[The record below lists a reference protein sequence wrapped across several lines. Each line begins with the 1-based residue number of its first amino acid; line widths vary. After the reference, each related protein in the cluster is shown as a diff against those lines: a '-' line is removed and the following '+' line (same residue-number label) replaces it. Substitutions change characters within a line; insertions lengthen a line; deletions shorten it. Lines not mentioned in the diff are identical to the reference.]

1 MLTHLSI
8 RNFALID
15 RADID
20 FQKGFLVITGE
31 TGSGKSILLG
41 ALNLILGERADYSVI
56 RDENSKTV
64 VEATFHLHKR
74 FESWF
79 TNNEL
84 DWDEKTIIR
93 REILA
98 HGKSR
103 SFIND
108 SPVQLTVL
116 KELTEQ
122 LIYIHSQHQTLAIK
136 KSDFQFDL
144 IDAFGD
150 NLSRVA
156 DFKASFLLLS
166 KQQRAL
172 NALKERHL
180 NEQKE
185 VAFIEFQLE
194 ELQQVELNKHDFYSY
209 EQELD
214 KANKL
219 DELQAAFTT
228 VTTVINGDA
237 GVASKLSSLKS
248 QLEKWQTLDPSFS
261 ELFQRVQSTLI
272 ELRDIADE
280 SDKQLSNLEV
290 EPERI
295 ELLQFHLNGYYQLL
309 KKHQLTN
316 QDELIKLENV
326 LSNKVFSSS
335 NTAEEIE
342 QLSDEI
348 VQLSNQVTEQA
359 AAMNAV
365 RFATTAKISSALEDI
380 LQHLKLADARVS
392 FELQQLPQ
400 LDINGGLSIACLFSA
415 NKGIEQKP
423 IEKVASGGELSRLM
437 LAIQS
442 IISKKKALPTLILD
456 EIDTGVSG
464 EVALRIGQ
472 LLQQMGAQMQLL
484 AITHLPQVAA
494 LGSVHYEVKKSVE
507 NNSTN
512 TAINLLNADE
522 RIDALAKLL
531 SGEQITTVSRENA
544 KALLQTNGS

>member
-56 RDENSKTV
+56 RDEQSKTV
-64 VEATFHLHKR
+64 VEATFQLQKR

-79 TNNEL
+79 IANEL
-84 DWDEKTIIR
+84 DWDEHTIIR

-108 SPVQLTVL
+108 SPVQLSVL

-156 DFKASFLLLS
+156 TYKSLYKDWTNKQRLLES
-166 KQQRAL
+166 
-172 NALKERHL
+172 LKERHL

-185 VAFIEFQLE
+185 SAFIQFQLE
-194 ELQQVELNKHDFYSY
+194 ELSQLELGKHDFLAY
-209 EQELD
+209 EHELD
-214 KANKL
+214 KSTKL
-219 DELQAAFTT
+219 DELRAAYSTISA
-228 VTTVINGDA
+228 VINSDS
-237 GVASKLSSLKS
+237 GVTSQLTSLKS
-248 QLEKWQTLDPSFS
+248 QLDKWRSLDNSFA
-261 ELFQRVQSTLI
+261 EFHERVQSTLI
-272 ELRDIADE
+272 ELVDIAEE
-280 SDKQLSNLEV
+280 SEKQLSDLEID
-290 EPERI
+290 PKRI
-295 ELLQFHLNGYYQLL
+295 EVLQFHLNAYYSQL
-309 KKHQLTN
+309 KKHQLTT
-316 QDELIKLENV
+316 QDELIQLEK
-326 LSNKVFSSS
+326 SFADTVFSSS
-335 NTAEEIE
+335 NTAIEIDE
-342 QLSDEI
+342 LTNEIKQLTAE
-348 VQLSNQVTEQA
+348 VTKQA
-359 AAMNAV
+359 AEMNAV
-365 RFATTAKISSALEDI
+365 RIETTSKLSTALQAI
-380 LQHLKLADARVS
+380 LQQLKLVDAHVS
-392 FELQQLPQ
+392 FELQALSQ
-400 LDINGGLSIACLFSA
+400 LDSNGGMAITCLFSA

-442 IISKKKALPTLILD
+442 IISQKKELPTLILD

-472 LLQQMGAQMQLL
+472 LLQQMGTQMQLV

-494 LGSVHYEVKKSVE
+494 LGTIHFEVKKSVE

-512 TAINLLNADE
+512 TSINLLSQGE
-522 RIDALAKLL
+522 RVEALAKLL
-531 SGEQITTVSRENA
+531 SGENTTDVSRENA
-544 KALLQTNGS
+544 KALMNL

>member
-56 RDENSKTV
+56 RDETTKTV
-64 VEATFHLHKR
+64 VEAHFMLDKR
-74 FESWF
+74 FQHWF
-79 TNNEL
+79 VTNEL
-84 DWDEKTIIR
+84 DWDENTIIR

-144 IDAFGD
+144 IDSFGD
-150 NLSRVA
+150 NLGNVA
-156 DFKASFLLLS
+156 NYRSIFQQQINQERLLV
-166 KQQRAL
+166 
-172 NALKERHL
+172 ALKER
-180 NEQKE
+180 NSEEQKE
-185 VAFIEFQLE
+185 IAFVSFQLE
-194 ELQQVELNKHDFYSY
+194 ELNQLALSKHDFHAY
-209 EQELD
+209 EKELE
-214 KANKL
+214 KVNKL
-219 DELQAAFTT
+219 DELRAAYTT
-228 VTTVINGDA
+228 ISAVINDES
-237 GVASKLSSLKS
+237 GVASKLSLLKH
-248 QLEKWQTLDPSFS
+248 QLDKWRTLDDSFS
-261 ELFQRVQSTLI
+261 EFHERIQSTLI
-272 ELRDIADE
+272 ELVDIADE
-280 SDKQLSNLEV
+280 SEKQLSDLELD
-290 EPERI
+290 PKRI
-295 ELLQFHLNGYYQLL
+295 EFLQTQLNGFYLLL
-309 KKHQLTN
+309 KKHQLTTQN
-316 QDELIKLENV
+316 ELIALEKS
-326 LSNKVFSSS
+326 LADKVFSSS
-335 NTAEEIE
+335 NTVDEIE
-342 QLSDEI
+342 KVSTELIQLRE
-348 VQLSNQVTEQA
+348 VVKEQA
-359 AAMNAV
+359 QRMNTV
-365 RFATTAKISSALEDI
+365 RFETTTKLSSALQSI

-400 LDINGGLSIACLFSA
+400 LDSNGGLAISCLFSA

-442 IISKKKALPTLILD
+442 IISQKKALPTLILD

-472 LLQQMGAQMQLL
+472 LLRQMGSKMQLL

-494 LGSVHYEVKKSVE
+494 LGAVHYEVKKSVE
-507 NNSTN
+507 NDSTN
-512 TAINLLNADE
+512 TAICLLNETE

-531 SGEQITTVSRENA
+531 SGEQITAVSRENA
-544 KALLQTNGS
+544 KALMQVNH

>member
-56 RDENSKTV
+56 RDETNKTV
-64 VEATFHLHKR
+64 VEAHFMLDKR
-74 FESWF
+74 FQHWF
-79 TNNEL
+79 VSNEL
-84 DWDEKTIIR
+84 DWDENTIIR

-144 IDAFGD
+144 IDSFGD
-150 NLSRVA
+150 NLVRVA
-156 DFKASFLLLS
+156 NFKTIFQQLTKQERLLI
-166 KQQRAL
+166 
-172 NALKERHL
+172 ALKEQHIE
-180 NEQKE
+180 EQKE
-185 VAFIEFQLE
+185 IAFVTFQLE
-194 ELQQVELNKHDFYSY
+194 ELNQLALSKHDFHAY
-209 EQELD
+209 EKELE
-214 KANKL
+214 KVNKL
-219 DELQAAFTT
+219 DELRAAYTT
-228 VTTVINGDA
+228 ISAVINNES
-237 GVASKLSSLKS
+237 GVAIKLSLLKH
-248 QLEKWQTLDPSFS
+248 QLDKWRTLDDSFS
-261 ELFQRVQSTLI
+261 EFHERIQSTLI
-272 ELRDIADE
+272 ELVDIADE
-280 SDKQLSNLEV
+280 SEKQLNDLDLD
-290 EPERI
+290 PKRI
-295 ELLQFHLNGYYQLL
+295 EFLQTQLNGFYLLL
-309 KKHQLTN
+309 KKHQLTT
-316 QDELIKLENV
+316 QEELIALEKSFADKV
-326 LSNKVFSSS
+326 LSSS
-335 NTAEEIE
+335 NTADEIE
-342 QLSDEI
+342 KVNTEL
-348 VQLSNQVTEQA
+348 VQLREEVKQQAEQ
-359 AAMNAV
+359 MNAV
-365 RFATTAKISSALEDI
+365 RFETTTKLSTALQSI

-392 FELQQLPQ
+392 FELQQLHQ
-400 LDINGGLSIACLFSA
+400 LDSNGGLAVTCLFSA
-415 NKGIEQKP
+415 NKGIDQKP

-442 IISKKKALPTLILD
+442 IISQKKALPTLILD

-472 LLQQMGAQMQLL
+472 LLRQMGSKMQLL

-494 LGSVHYEVKKSVE
+494 LGTVHYEVKKSVE

-512 TAINLLNADE
+512 TAICLLNETE

-531 SGEQITTVSRENA
+531 SGEQITAVSRENA
-544 KALLQTNGS
+544 KALMQAKN

>member
-56 RDENSKTV
+56 RNENSKTV
-64 VEATFHLHKR
+64 VEAHFMLDKR
-74 FESWF
+74 FQHWF
-79 TNNEL
+79 VTNEL
-84 DWDEKTIIR
+84 DWDENTIIR

-144 IDAFGD
+144 IDSFGD
-150 NLSRVA
+150 NLVRVA
-156 DFKASFLLLS
+156 NFKTIFQQLTKQERLLI
-166 KQQRAL
+166 
-172 NALKERHL
+172 ALKEKHIE
-180 NEQKE
+180 EQKE
-185 VAFIEFQLE
+185 IAFVTFQLE
-194 ELQQVELNKHDFYSY
+194 ELNQLALSKHDFHAY
-209 EQELD
+209 EKELE
-214 KANKL
+214 KVNKL
-219 DELQAAFTT
+219 DELRAAFTT
-228 VTTVINGDA
+228 VSAVINDES
-237 GVASKLSSLKS
+237 GVAIKLSLLKN
-248 QLEKWQTLDPSFS
+248 QLDKWRMLDDSFS
-261 ELFQRVQSTLI
+261 EFHERIQSTLI
-272 ELRDIADE
+272 ELVDIADE
-280 SDKQLSNLEV
+280 SEKQLNDLDLD
-290 EPERI
+290 PKRI
-295 ELLQFHLNGYYQLL
+295 EFLQTQLNGFYLLL
-309 KKHQLTN
+309 KKHQLTS
-316 QDELIKLENV
+316 QEELIALEKSFADKV
-326 LSNKVFSSS
+326 LSSS
-335 NTAEEIE
+335 NTADEIE
-342 QLSDEI
+342 KVITEL
-348 VQLSNQVTEQA
+348 VQLREEVKQQAEQ
-359 AAMNAV
+359 MNAV
-365 RFATTAKISSALEDI
+365 RFETTTKLSTALQSI

-400 LDINGGLSIACLFSA
+400 LDSNGGLAVTCLFSA
-415 NKGIEQKP
+415 NKGIDQKP

-442 IISKKKALPTLILD
+442 IISQKKALPTLILD

-472 LLQQMGAQMQLL
+472 LLRQMGSKMQLL

-494 LGSVHYEVKKSVE
+494 LGAVHYEVKKSVE

-512 TAINLLNADE
+512 TTICLLNETE

-531 SGEQITTVSRENA
+531 SGEQITAVSRENA
-544 KALLQTNGS
+544 KALMQAKN

>member
-56 RDENSKTV
+56 RDETTKTV
-64 VEATFHLHKR
+64 VEAHFMLDKR
-74 FESWF
+74 FQHWF
-79 TNNEL
+79 VTNEL
-84 DWDEKTIIR
+84 DWDENTIIR

-144 IDAFGD
+144 IDSFGD
-150 NLSRVA
+150 NLGNVA
-156 DFKASFLLLS
+156 NYKSIFQQLTKQERLLVS
-166 KQQRAL
+166 
-172 NALKERHL
+172 LKER
-180 NEQKE
+180 NSEEQKE
-185 VAFIEFQLE
+185 IAFISFQLE
-194 ELQQVELNKHDFYSY
+194 ELNQVALSKHDFHAY
-209 EQELD
+209 EKELE
-214 KANKL
+214 KVNKL
-219 DELQAAFTT
+219 DELRAAYTT
-228 VTTVINGDA
+228 ISAVINDES
-237 GVASKLSSLKS
+237 GVASKLSLLKH
-248 QLEKWQTLDPSFS
+248 QLDKWRTLDDSFS
-261 ELFQRVQSTLI
+261 EFHERIQSTLI
-272 ELRDIADE
+272 ELVDIADE
-280 SDKQLSNLEV
+280 SEKQFSDLELD
-290 EPERI
+290 PKRI
-295 ELLQFHLNGYYQLL
+295 EFLQTQLNGFYLLL
-309 KKHQLTN
+309 KKHQLTT
-316 QDELIKLENV
+316 QDELIALEKS
-326 LSNKVFSSS
+326 LADKVFSSS
-335 NTAEEIE
+335 NTADEIE
-342 QLSDEI
+342 KVSTELIQLREE
-348 VQLSNQVTEQA
+348 VKEQA
-359 AAMNAV
+359 QRMNTV
-365 RFATTAKISSALEDI
+365 RFETTTKLSSALQSI

-400 LDINGGLSIACLFSA
+400 LDSNGGLAISCLFSA

-442 IISKKKALPTLILD
+442 IISQKKALPTLILD

-472 LLQQMGAQMQLL
+472 LLRQMGSKMQLL

-494 LGSVHYEVKKSVE
+494 LGAVHYEVKKSVE
-507 NNSTN
+507 NDSTN
-512 TAINLLNADE
+512 TAICLLNETE

-531 SGEQITTVSRENA
+531 SGEQITAVSRENA
-544 KALLQTNGS
+544 KALMQVNH

>member
-56 RDENSKTV
+56 RDETTKTV
-64 VEATFHLHKR
+64 VEAHFMLDKR
-74 FESWF
+74 FQHWF
-79 TNNEL
+79 VSNEL
-84 DWDEKTIIR
+84 DWDENTIIR

-144 IDAFGD
+144 IDSFGD
-150 NLSRVA
+150 NLVRVA
-156 DFKASFLLLS
+156 NFKTIFQQLTKQERLLI
-166 KQQRAL
+166 
-172 NALKERHL
+172 ALKEQHIE
-180 NEQKE
+180 EQKE
-185 VAFIEFQLE
+185 IAFVTFQLE
-194 ELQQVELNKHDFYSY
+194 ELNQLALSKHDFHAY
-209 EQELD
+209 EKELE
-214 KANKL
+214 KVNKL
-219 DELQAAFTT
+219 DELRAAYTT
-228 VTTVINGDA
+228 ISAVINDES
-237 GVASKLSSLKS
+237 GVAIKLSLLKH
-248 QLEKWQTLDPSFS
+248 QLDKWRTLDDSFS
-261 ELFQRVQSTLI
+261 EFHERIQSTLI
-272 ELRDIADE
+272 ELVDIADE
-280 SDKQLSNLEV
+280 SEKQLNDLDLD
-290 EPERI
+290 PKRI
-295 ELLQFHLNGYYQLL
+295 EFLQTQLNGFYLLL
-309 KKHQLTN
+309 KKHQLTT
-316 QDELIKLENV
+316 QEELIALEKSFADKV
-326 LSNKVFSSS
+326 LSSS
-335 NTAEEIE
+335 NTADEIE
-342 QLSDEI
+342 KVNTEL
-348 VQLSNQVTEQA
+348 VQLREEVKQQAEQ
-359 AAMNAV
+359 MNAV
-365 RFATTAKISSALEDI
+365 RFETTTKLSTALQSI

-400 LDINGGLSIACLFSA
+400 LDSNGGLAVTCLFSA
-415 NKGIEQKP
+415 NKGIDQKP

-442 IISKKKALPTLILD
+442 IISQKKALPTLILD

-472 LLQQMGAQMQLL
+472 LLRQMGSKMQLL

-494 LGSVHYEVKKSVE
+494 LGTVHYEVKKSVE

-512 TAINLLNADE
+512 TAICLLNETE

-531 SGEQITTVSRENA
+531 SGEQITAVSRENA
-544 KALLQTNGS
+544 KALMQAKN

>member
-56 RDENSKTV
+56 RDETTKTV
-64 VEATFHLHKR
+64 VEAHFMLDKR
-74 FESWF
+74 FQHWF
-79 TNNEL
+79 VSNEL
-84 DWDEKTIIR
+84 DWDENTIIR

-144 IDAFGD
+144 IDSFGD
-150 NLSRVA
+150 NLENVA
-156 DFKASFLLLS
+156 HYKSSFQQLTKQERLLV
-166 KQQRAL
+166 AL
-172 NALKERHL
+172 NER
-180 NEQKE
+180 NSEEQKE
-185 VAFIEFQLE
+185 IAFVSFQLE
-194 ELQQVELNKHDFYSY
+194 ELNQVALSKHDFQAY
-209 EQELD
+209 EKELE
-214 KANKL
+214 KVNKL
-219 DELQAAFTT
+219 DELRAAFTT
-228 VTTVINGDA
+228 ISAVINDES
-237 GVASKLSSLKS
+237 GVASKLSLLKQ
-248 QLEKWQTLDPSFS
+248 QLDKWRTLDDSFS
-261 ELFQRVQSTLI
+261 EFHERIQSTLI
-272 ELRDIADE
+272 ELVDIADE
-280 SDKQLSNLEV
+280 SEKQLSDLELD
-290 EPERI
+290 PKRI
-295 ELLQFHLNGYYQLL
+295 EFLQTQLNGFYLLL
-309 KKHQLTN
+309 KKHQLTT
-316 QDELIKLENV
+316 QDELIALEKSLADKV
-326 LSNKVFSSS
+326 LSSS
-335 NTAEEIE
+335 NTADEIE
-342 QLSDEI
+342 KISAELIQLREE
-348 VQLSNQVTEQA
+348 VKKQA
-359 AAMNAV
+359 QGMNAV
-365 RFATTAKISSALEDI
+365 RFETTTKLSTALQSI

-400 LDINGGLSIACLFSA
+400 LDSNGGLTISCLFSA

-442 IISKKKALPTLILD
+442 IISQKKALPTLILD

-472 LLQQMGAQMQLL
+472 LLRQMGSKMQLL

-494 LGSVHYEVKKSVE
+494 LGAVHYEVKKSVE
-507 NNSTN
+507 NESTI
-512 TAINLLNADE
+512 TAICLLNETE

-531 SGEQITTVSRENA
+531 SGEQITAVSRENA
-544 KALLQTNGS
+544 KALMQAKD

>member
-64 VEATFHLHKR
+64 VEATFDLHKR

-84 DWDEKTIIR
+84 DWDENTIIR

-108 SPVQLTVL
+108 SPVQLSVL

-261 ELFQRVQSTLI
+261 ELFLRVQSTLI

>member
-56 RDENSKTV
+56 RDETTKTV
-64 VEATFHLHKR
+64 VEAHFMLDKR
-74 FESWF
+74 FQHWF
-79 TNNEL
+79 VTNEL
-84 DWDEKTIIR
+84 DWDENTIIR

-144 IDAFGD
+144 IDSFGD
-150 NLSRVA
+150 NLGNVA
-156 DFKASFLLLS
+156 NYRSIFQQQINQERLLV
-166 KQQRAL
+166 
-172 NALKERHL
+172 ALKER
-180 NEQKE
+180 NSEEQKE
-185 VAFIEFQLE
+185 IAFVSFQLE
-194 ELQQVELNKHDFYSY
+194 ELNQLALSKHDFHAY
-209 EQELD
+209 EKELE
-214 KANKL
+214 KVNKL
-219 DELQAAFTT
+219 DELRAAYTT
-228 VTTVINGDA
+228 ISAVINDES
-237 GVASKLSSLKS
+237 GVASKLSLLKH
-248 QLEKWQTLDPSFS
+248 QLDKWRTLDDSFS
-261 ELFQRVQSTLI
+261 EFHERIQSTLI
-272 ELRDIADE
+272 ELVDIADE
-280 SDKQLSNLEV
+280 SEKQLSDLELD
-290 EPERI
+290 PKRI
-295 ELLQFHLNGYYQLL
+295 EFLQTQLNGFYLLL
-309 KKHQLTN
+309 KKHQLTTQN
-316 QDELIKLENV
+316 ELIALEKS
-326 LSNKVFSSS
+326 LADKVFSSS
-335 NTAEEIE
+335 NTVDEIE
-342 QLSDEI
+342 KVSTELIQLRE
-348 VQLSNQVTEQA
+348 VVKEQA
-359 AAMNAV
+359 QRMNTV
-365 RFATTAKISSALEDI
+365 RFETTTKLSSALQSI

-400 LDINGGLSIACLFSA
+400 LDSNGGLAISCLFSA

-442 IISKKKALPTLILD
+442 IISQKKALPTLILD

-472 LLQQMGAQMQLL
+472 LLRQMGSKMQLL

-494 LGSVHYEVKKSVE
+494 LGAVHYEVKKSVE
-507 NNSTN
+507 NDSTN
-512 TAINLLNADE
+512 TAICLLNEPE

-531 SGEQITTVSRENA
+531 SGEQITAVSRENA
-544 KALLQTNGS
+544 KALMQAKD

>member
-56 RDENSKTV
+56 RDETNKTV
-64 VEATFHLHKR
+64 VEAHFMLDKR
-74 FESWF
+74 FQHWF
-79 TNNEL
+79 VSNEL
-84 DWDEKTIIR
+84 DWDENTIIR

-144 IDAFGD
+144 IDSFGD
-150 NLSRVA
+150 NLVRVA
-156 DFKASFLLLS
+156 NFKTIFQQLTKQERLLI
-166 KQQRAL
+166 
-172 NALKERHL
+172 ALKEQHIE
-180 NEQKE
+180 EQKE
-185 VAFIEFQLE
+185 IAFVTFQLE
-194 ELQQVELNKHDFYSY
+194 ELNQLALSKHDFHAY
-209 EQELD
+209 EKELE
-214 KANKL
+214 KVNKL
-219 DELQAAFTT
+219 DELRAAYTT
-228 VTTVINGDA
+228 ISAVINDES
-237 GVASKLSSLKS
+237 GVAIKLSLLKH
-248 QLEKWQTLDPSFS
+248 QLDKWRTLDDSFS
-261 ELFQRVQSTLI
+261 EFHERIQSTLI
-272 ELRDIADE
+272 ELVDIADE
-280 SDKQLSNLEV
+280 SEKQLNDLDLD
-290 EPERI
+290 PKRI
-295 ELLQFHLNGYYQLL
+295 EFLQTQLNGFYLLL
-309 KKHQLTN
+309 KKHQLTT
-316 QDELIKLENV
+316 QEELIALEKSFADKV
-326 LSNKVFSSS
+326 LSSS
-335 NTAEEIE
+335 NTADEIE
-342 QLSDEI
+342 KVNTEL
-348 VQLSNQVTEQA
+348 VQLREEVKQQAEQ
-359 AAMNAV
+359 MNAV
-365 RFATTAKISSALEDI
+365 RFETTTKLSTALQSI

-392 FELQQLPQ
+392 FELQQLHQ
-400 LDINGGLSIACLFSA
+400 LDSNGGLAVTCLFSA
-415 NKGIEQKP
+415 NKGIDQKP

-442 IISKKKALPTLILD
+442 IISQKKALPTLILD

-472 LLQQMGAQMQLL
+472 LLRQMGSKMQLL

-494 LGSVHYEVKKSVE
+494 LGTVHYEVKKSVE

-512 TAINLLNADE
+512 TAICLLNETE

-531 SGEQITTVSRENA
+531 SGEQITAVSRENA
-544 KALLQTNGS
+544 KALMQAKN

>member
-56 RDENSKTV
+56 RDETTKTV
-64 VEATFHLHKR
+64 VEAHFMLDKR
-74 FESWF
+74 FQHWF
-79 TNNEL
+79 VSNEL
-84 DWDEKTIIR
+84 DWDENTIIR

-144 IDAFGD
+144 IDSFGD
-150 NLSRVA
+150 NLVRVA
-156 DFKASFLLLS
+156 NFKTIFQQLTKQERLLI
-166 KQQRAL
+166 
-172 NALKERHL
+172 ALKEQHIE
-180 NEQKE
+180 EQKE
-185 VAFIEFQLE
+185 IAFVTFQLE
-194 ELQQVELNKHDFYSY
+194 ELNQLALSKHDFHAY
-209 EQELD
+209 EKELE
-214 KANKL
+214 KVNKL
-219 DELQAAFTT
+219 DELRAAYTT
-228 VTTVINGDA
+228 ISAVINDES
-237 GVASKLSSLKS
+237 GVAIKLSLLKH
-248 QLEKWQTLDPSFS
+248 QLDKWRTLDDSFS
-261 ELFQRVQSTLI
+261 EFHERIQSTLI
-272 ELRDIADE
+272 ELVDIADE
-280 SDKQLSNLEV
+280 SEKQLNDLDLD
-290 EPERI
+290 PKRI
-295 ELLQFHLNGYYQLL
+295 EFLQTQLNGFYLLL
-309 KKHQLTN
+309 KKHQLTT
-316 QDELIKLENV
+316 QEELIALEKSFADKV
-326 LSNKVFSSS
+326 LSSS
-335 NTAEEIE
+335 NTADEIE
-342 QLSDEI
+342 KVNTEL
-348 VQLSNQVTEQA
+348 VQLREEVKQQAEQ
-359 AAMNAV
+359 MNAV
-365 RFATTAKISSALEDI
+365 RFETTTKLSTALQSI

-392 FELQQLPQ
+392 FELQQLHQ
-400 LDINGGLSIACLFSA
+400 LDSNGGLAVTCLFSA
-415 NKGIEQKP
+415 NKGIDQKP

-442 IISKKKALPTLILD
+442 IISQKKALPTLILD

-472 LLQQMGAQMQLL
+472 LLRQMGSKMQLL

-494 LGSVHYEVKKSVE
+494 LGTVHYEVKKSVE

-512 TAINLLNADE
+512 TVICLLNETE

-531 SGEQITTVSRENA
+531 SGEQITAVSRENA
-544 KALLQTNGS
+544 KALMQAKN

>member
-20 FQKGFLVITGE
+20 FQNGFLVITGE

-56 RDENSKTV
+56 RDEQSKTV
-64 VEATFHLHKR
+64 VEATFQLQKR

-79 TNNEL
+79 INNEL
-84 DWDEKTIIR
+84 DWDENTIIR

-108 SPVQLTVL
+108 SPVQLSVL

-156 DFKASFLLLS
+156 SYRSLFNDWTKKQRLLDSL
-166 KQQRAL
+166 KQ
-172 NALKERHL
+172 RHV

-185 VAFIEFQLE
+185 SAFIQFQLE
-194 ELQQVELNKHDFYSY
+194 ELSQLELGKHDFLAY
-209 EQELD
+209 EHELD
-214 KANKL
+214 KSTKL
-219 DELQAAFTT
+219 DELRAAYSTISA
-228 VTTVINGDA
+228 VINNES
-237 GVASKLSSLKS
+237 GVMSQLTSLKS
-248 QLEKWQTLDPSFS
+248 QLGKWLTLDKSFA
-261 ELFQRVQSTLI
+261 EFHDRIQSTII
-272 ELRDIADE
+272 ELVDIAEE
-280 SDKQLSNLEV
+280 SEKQLNDLEID
-290 EPERI
+290 PKRI
-295 ELLQFHLNGYYQLL
+295 EQLQFHLNAYYSQL
-309 KKHQLTN
+309 KKHQLTT
-316 QDELIKLENV
+316 QEELIQLER
-326 LSNKVFSSS
+326 SFADTVFSSS
-335 NTAEEIE
+335 NTAIEIE
-342 QLSDEI
+342 ELTNEI
-348 VQLSNQVTEQA
+348 KKITVEITKQA
-359 AAMNAV
+359 AEMNAV
-365 RFATTAKISSALEDI
+365 RTETTSKLSTALEAI
-380 LQHLKLADARVS
+380 LQQLKLVDAQVS
-392 FELQQLPQ
+392 FELQTLSQ
-400 LDINGGLSIACLFSA
+400 LDSNGGMTITCLFSA

-442 IISKKKALPTLILD
+442 IISQKKELPTLILD

-472 LLQQMGAQMQLL
+472 LLQQMGTQMQLV

-494 LGSVHYEVKKSVE
+494 LGTFHFEVKKSVA

-512 TAINLLNADE
+512 TSINLLSHGE
-522 RIDALAKLL
+522 RIEALAKLL
-531 SGEQITTVSRENA
+531 SGENITDVSRENA
-544 KALLQTNGS
+544 KALMNL

>member
-56 RDENSKTV
+56 RDETTKTV
-64 VEATFHLHKR
+64 VEAHFMLDKR
-74 FESWF
+74 FQHWF
-79 TNNEL
+79 VSNEL
-84 DWDEKTIIR
+84 DWDENTIIR

-144 IDAFGD
+144 IDSFGD
-150 NLSRVA
+150 NLVRVA
-156 DFKASFLLLS
+156 NFKTIFQQLTKQERLLI
-166 KQQRAL
+166 
-172 NALKERHL
+172 ALKEQHIE
-180 NEQKE
+180 EQKE
-185 VAFIEFQLE
+185 IAFVTFQLE
-194 ELQQVELNKHDFYSY
+194 ELNQLALSKHDFHAY
-209 EQELD
+209 EKELE
-214 KANKL
+214 KVNKL
-219 DELQAAFTT
+219 DELRAAYTT
-228 VTTVINGDA
+228 ISAVINDES
-237 GVASKLSSLKS
+237 GVAIKLSLLKH
-248 QLEKWQTLDPSFS
+248 QLDKWRTLDDSFS
-261 ELFQRVQSTLI
+261 EFHERIQSTLI
-272 ELRDIADE
+272 ELVDIADE
-280 SDKQLSNLEV
+280 SEKQLNDLDLD
-290 EPERI
+290 PKRI
-295 ELLQFHLNGYYQLL
+295 EFLQTQLNGFYLLL
-309 KKHQLTN
+309 KKHQLTT
-316 QDELIKLENV
+316 QEELIALEKSFADKV
-326 LSNKVFSSS
+326 LSSS
-335 NTAEEIE
+335 NTADEIE
-342 QLSDEI
+342 KVNTEL
-348 VQLSNQVTEQA
+348 VQLREEVKQQAEQ
-359 AAMNAV
+359 MNAV
-365 RFATTAKISSALEDI
+365 RFETTTKLSTALQSI

-392 FELQQLPQ
+392 FELQQLHQ
-400 LDINGGLSIACLFSA
+400 LDSNGGLAVTCLFSA
-415 NKGIEQKP
+415 NKGIDQKP

-442 IISKKKALPTLILD
+442 IISQKKALPTLILD

-472 LLQQMGAQMQLL
+472 LLRQMGSKMQLL

-494 LGSVHYEVKKSVE
+494 LGTVHYEVKKSVE

-512 TAINLLNADE
+512 TAICLLNETE

-531 SGEQITTVSRENA
+531 SGEQITAVSRENA
-544 KALLQTNGS
+544 KALMQAKN